1 MSLKRVSA
9 QQKTPDADDYLY
21 IKFLEKA
28 KCGDRKPIHGG
39 LGLGMGEVT
48 SFEPKGAF
56 GVGAES

>member
-1 MSLKRVSA
+1 MLNKR
-9 QQKTPDADDYLY
+9 PDADDYLY
-21 IKFLEKA
+21 MKFLEKA

-39 LGLGMGEVT
+39 LGRGMGEVT